1 MYFHFRIF
9 SFILYALIFLVGM
22 AGNVLFCYVV
32 ISSRCKFKIWVLM
45 GFPFLIFSPFL
56 AMRSVTY
63 WLLVNLSVS
72 DLLIT
77 CLCGPVHVIHSIV
90 MGFWPFGAFVC
101 YAYSYFQGMTVLV
114 SSYTL
119 VVISFER
126 YVYHTLPSNNVTRQ
140 VTFNRTKIAGKC
152 PN

>member
-1 MYFHFRIF
+1 
-9 SFILYALIFLVGM
+9 
-22 AGNVLFCYVV
+22 
-32 ISSRCKFKIWVLM
+32 
-45 GFPFLIFSPFL
+45 
-56 AMRSVTY
+56 MRSVTY

-126 YVYHTLPSNNVTRQ
+126 YVYHTLPSNDVTRQ
-140 VTFNRTKIAGKC
+140 VTFNRTKIGEKC
-152 PN
+152 QN

>member
-1 MYFHFRIF
+1 MQSTAESKNSGHPNSYEPSHF
-9 SFILYALIFLVGM
+9 S
-22 AGNVLFCYVV
+22 
-32 ISSRCKFKIWVLM
+32 
-45 GFPFLIFSPFL
+45 PFSPFL

-126 YVYHTLPSNNVTRQ
+126 
-140 VTFNRTKIAGKC
+140 
-152 PN
+152 

>member
-1 MYFHFRIF
+1 
-9 SFILYALIFLVGM
+9 
-22 AGNVLFCYVV
+22 
-32 ISSRCKFKIWVLM
+32 
-45 GFPFLIFSPFL
+45 
-56 AMRSVTY
+56 MRSVTY
-63 WLLVNLSVS
+63 WLLVNLSIS

-126 YVYHTLPSNNVTRQ
+126 YNFFFSSGLGGRRIYPLIRGLNFVVLKVPR
-140 VTFNRTKIAGKC
+140 
-152 PN
+152 